1 MGFTE
6 KLCFLIL
13 FVNAKY
19 AFERFELNI
28 NNLQYYIIVVTGYAL
43 TLDTEIALIF
53 KFEEKSVL
61 NQHLKIVIFQR
72 RMCIFGPSDYF
83 IVKVDKR
90 PPRKIHDNYF
100 IKMRIEMQNHFFSPF
115 NEILVPGGGENKQ
128 CWSNAKKIFFV
139 QGDPK
144 QTVIFEMTTS
154 LLFFLC
160 PI

>member
-1 MGFTE
+1 MGFFIQNNFVVFTE
-6 KLCFLIL
+6 KLCLLIL

-28 NNLQYYIIVVTGYAL
+28 NNLQTTVLYYSGYAL

-90 PPRKIHDNYF
+90 PPRKMHDNYF
-100 IKMRIEMQNHFFSPF
+100 IKMRIEMQNHFFFSF
-115 NEILVPGGGENKQ
+115 
-128 CWSNAKKIFFV
+128 
-139 QGDPK
+139 
-144 QTVIFEMTTS
+144 
-154 LLFFLC
+154 
-160 PI
+160 